1 MYRFT
6 TILIAVVLLNC
17 RAVDT
22 SKVNG
27 VSFVAS
33 HEGVSTHNITP
44 VLNIAAGHASVMPYG
59 FIREPETPQII
70 FDSDWQMFGE
80 TSSGSRQYIEELHEH
95 GVRVMLKPQLWV
107 WRGVFTGNLKMK
119 TETDWKT
126 LEKSYSDF
134 ILNFA
139 SLAQETGVDIFCIGT
154 ELESFVQAR
163 PDYWINL
170 IDQIKN
176 RFQGKLTYAANWD
189 EYLRVPFWDKLDFI
203 GVDAYFPLSEQQ
215 TPSIPELR
223 KAWTPW
229 KTELKDLS
237 SQIQK
242 PVLFTEFGYR
252 SVDFAARK
260 PWQADAVEGKV
271 NLEAQANAN
280 QAILEEFWQ
289 EPWFSG
295 GFIWKWFTNH
305 PLSGGSNDNRFT
317 PQNKPA
323 QEILKRFYSRGSR

>member
-1 MYRFT
+1 
-6 TILIAVVLLNC
+6 
-17 RAVDT
+17 
-22 SKVNG
+22 
-27 VSFVAS
+27 
-33 HEGVSTHNITP
+33 
-44 VLNIAAGHASVMPYG
+44 
-59 FIREPETPQII
+59 
-70 FDSDWQMFGE
+70 
-80 TSSGSRQYIEELHEH
+80 
-95 GVRVMLKPQLWV
+95 MLKPQLWV

>member
-22 SKVNG
+22 AKVNG

-163 PDYWINL
+163 PVYWINL

-223 KAWTPW
+223 KAWIPW

-323 QEILKRFYSRGSR
+323 QEILKRFYSRGGR